1 MHNTKT
7 KFLKKLHHECQ
18 SRDTDIIFTY
28 SDMVYMCIYRRQLKK
43 VYRSTAYVLQNIA
56 KQQPCTKLQNY
67 HEQVYIRVLKIIII
81 KKTITFFKISY
92 KNIYTYIRCSNQLQC
107 LKTFPKKNVFKAK
120 HMTCLHSYSCTS
132 INHTVQMCTLDDKI
146 FYRFRPYMYLRTN
159 QVQYCEL
166 L

>member
-28 SDMVYMCIYRRQLKK
+28 SDIVYMCIYRRQLKK

-56 KQQPCTKLQNY
+56 KQQPCTKLQSY

-81 KKTITFFKISY
+81 KKPLHFFKFPI
-92 KNIYTYIRCSNQLQC
+92 KIYIHIFAVLTSCNVWRRSQKY
-107 LKTFPKKNVFKAK
+107 VFKAK

-132 INHTVQMCTLDDKI
+132 VNHTVQMCTLDDKI

>member
-56 KQQPCTKLQNY
+56 KQQPCTKLQSY

-107 LKTFPKKNVFKAK
+107 LKTFPKIRFQSKAYDMLTFIFMYLNK
-120 HMTCLHSYSCTS
+120 SYSS
-132 INHTVQMCTLDDKI
+132 NVHS
-146 FYRFRPYMYLRTN
+146 R
-159 QVQYCEL
+159 
-166 L
+166 

>member
-1 MHNTKT
+1 MHKSIT

-28 SDMVYMCIYRRQLKK
+28 SDIVYMCIYRRQLKK

-81 KKTITFFKISY
+81 KKPIHFLKFPIKIYIHIFAVLTSCNVWRRSQKNRFQSKAYDMLTFIFMYLNK
-92 KNIYTYIRCSNQLQC
+92 
-107 LKTFPKKNVFKAK
+107 
-120 HMTCLHSYSCTS
+120 SYSSNVHSRWQNLLS
-132 INHTVQMCTLDDKI
+132 ISTIHV
-146 FYRFRPYMYLRTN
+146 P
-159 QVQYCEL
+159 
-166 L
+166 